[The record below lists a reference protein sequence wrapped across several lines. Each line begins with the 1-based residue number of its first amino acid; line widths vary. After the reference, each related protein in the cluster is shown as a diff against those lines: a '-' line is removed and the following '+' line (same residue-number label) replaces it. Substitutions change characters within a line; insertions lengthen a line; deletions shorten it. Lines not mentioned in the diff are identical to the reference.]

1 MTEKTEVSI
10 VLGTAGH
17 IDHGKTTLV
26 RALSGVDCDRLRDE
40 KRRGITIEL
49 GFAPLTLPSG
59 KTISIVDVPGH
70 EKFIRQMVAGAVG
83 VDGIILVVASDE
95 GVRPQ
100 TREHLEILGLI
111 GVEHGLIALTKADL
125 VEEEFLE
132 LAIEE
137 VKEEVRG
144 TFLEGAEVIPVS
156 SVTGFNLDVLLE
168 SLEKLVAGIS
178 PRGSEGP
185 FFMPIDR
192 AFPVKGFGAVVT
204 GTAYRGRVRKD
215 DVLSVLPRGI
225 KTDIRSVQVHDN
237 PVDEARSGQRVAL
250 SLGGVSLSDLKRG
263 DVLCTPGIFVP
274 SGRLDVDLKILA
286 SSPDPLRHWQRVRIH
301 LGTTDTVGRIALLG
315 GDRIEPGERA
325 FAQVVTETP
334 VVAVRGEPF
343 IIRFYSPLTT
353 IGGGKVLM
361 SVASRPK
368 GPRGR
373 KGHQELLDKVSRAKD
388 PGELLLA
395 VTLDQLVV
403 TVDEASV
410 LMQEQPGVVVSLAG
424 ELDRAGRLLLV
435 DSGEGLIV
443 NGDMARK
450 KLGQVLS
457 FLKEYHQEEPDSP
470 GAPADALFR
479 RILPEMELRHAKK
492 VVERWAREGEI
503 EVEDQRVRLPGFFPG
518 DAARRGAAGAVI
530 LDLCSTRSFQLPE
543 IADVLEGT
551 GLRQDEVEKALE
563 ALRSQGQIF
572 FAGSGFI
579 VSREV
584 LEGLIGILEGFKDD
598 ITVASVRDATGSSR
612 KYILPLLEMLDSMGV
627 TRRVQDKRILRK
639 GKLGQD

>member
-1 MTEKTEVSI
+1 MTGKTEISI

-70 EKFIRQMVAGAVG
+70 ERFIRQMVAGAAG
-83 VDGIILVVASDE
+83 VDGVILVVASDE

-125 VEEEFLE
+125 VEKDFLE

-137 VKEEVRG
+137 VKEEVRE

-156 SVTGFNLDVLLE
+156 SVTGYNLAAFLE
-168 SLEKLVAGIS
+168 ALEKLVEHIS
-178 PRGSEGP
+178 PRDSGGP

-215 DVLSVLPRGI
+215 DVLSVLPRGM
-225 KTDIRSVQVHDN
+225 KTEVRSVHVHDN
-237 PVDEARSGQRVAL
+237 PVEEARSGQRVAL
-250 SLGGVSLSDLKRG
+250 SLGGVSLSELERG
-263 DVLCTPGIFVP
+263 DVLCTPGRFA
-274 SGRLDVDLKILA
+274 SSSRFDVDLKILA
-286 SSPDPLRHWQRVRIH
+286 SSPDPLHHWQRVRVH
-301 LGTTDTVGRIALLG
+301 LGTTDTVGRIALLK
-315 GDRIEPGERA
+315 GDRIEPGMQA
-325 FAQVVTETP
+325 FAQIVTETP

-361 SVASRPK
+361 PFARRPK
-368 GPRGR
+368 GKKGR
-373 KGHQELLDKVSRAKD
+373 KEHLELLDRVSRAGNS
-388 PGELLLA
+388 GELLLA
-395 VTLDQLVV
+395 LAFDRPVM
-403 TVDEASV
+403 TVEQAV
-410 LMQEQPGVVVSLAG
+410 ILMQEEPGAIASLARD
-424 ELDRAGRLLLV
+424 LDGAGRLLLV
-435 DSGEGLIV
+435 GSGEELIV
-443 NGDMARK
+443 DGDTARV
-450 KLGQVLS
+450 KLGEALR
-457 FLKEYHQEEPDSP
+457 FLKEYHEEEPDSP
-470 GAPADALFR
+470 GMPADELCR
-479 RILPEMELRHAKK
+479 RVLPEMALRNAKK
-492 VVERWAREGEI
+492 ILERWAEEGVI
-503 EVEDQRVRLPGFFPG
+503 EFEGQRIRLSGFSPG
-518 DAARRGAAGAVI
+518 DAARKGAVGAAI
-530 LDLCSTRSFQLPE
+530 LDYCTARSFQLPE
-543 IADVLEGT
+543 VAEVAEGT

-563 ALRSQGQIF
+563 ALKSQGQIF
-572 FAGSGFI
+572 LAAGGLI
-579 VSREV
+579 VSKGV
-584 LEGLIGILEGFKDD
+584 LEELVGILGGIRDD

-627 TRRVQDKRILRK
+627 TRRVQEKRILRK
-639 GKLGQD
+639 RQK